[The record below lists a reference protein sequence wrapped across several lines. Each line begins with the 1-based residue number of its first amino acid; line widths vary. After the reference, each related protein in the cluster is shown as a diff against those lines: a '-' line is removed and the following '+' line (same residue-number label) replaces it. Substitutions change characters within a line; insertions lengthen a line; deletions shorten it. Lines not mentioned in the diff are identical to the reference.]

1 MSRILQIKES
11 DLVNMIKNIIIEE
24 TDSEEIFYDLTPEQ
38 YYKLLQSVGN
48 QAQAIPKLPMF
59 KGKKVRVNG
68 GLDLNGKPIKSLG
81 EIVVTGRLNFPYTE
95 IKSLEGVS
103 YGSLGSY
110 YGTPFDE
117 EIKRK
122 KRQKEKNDADQRRID
137 DEWNL
142 MDTDKTGEMAHAVFS
157 FMVNEGDIDELSY
170 PEVEELIGL
179 KRKLKEL
186 EDRLET
192 EEDDEVYDEIY
203 TEIEEVQ
210 EEIDDLEKKDNDVY
224 GLIEDGGSFFMTNFR
239 SIHDDTYGNIY
250 AVGTTYD
257 ADKSMREYYEDLT
270 DDLSNFNRDT
280 LSYHIDG
287 DEVAEYFED
296 MVREW
301 IYDDPSNYDVKRDL
315 SDYQERQIKD
325 SQLEIDSLKLEAFL
339 LDYGFLPPLEF
350 VVNRENNWEYTDG
363 ENNKINLVVGQDGKY
378 DVFKNGTPT
387 LKNPIYDEGIDWDE
401 ISDLVEERKSEIES
415 EIDSIEYDIEQIK
428 EEPEGDPDE
437 DDVENE
443 VESLLDQIKDDPVR
457 WLDDYS
463 IDYKQFIDINSLIRD
478 LIDEGDYDVLATYD
492 GTYDEIDINGE
503 SYIVY
508 RVD

>member
-1 MSRILQIKES
+1 
-11 DLVNMIKNIIIEE
+11 
-24 TDSEEIFYDLTPEQ
+24 
-38 YYKLLQSVGN
+38 
-48 QAQAIPKLPMF
+48 
-59 KGKKVRVNG
+59 
-68 GLDLNGKPIKSLG
+68 
-81 EIVVTGRLNFPYTE
+81 
-95 IKSLEGVS
+95 
-103 YGSLGSY
+103 
-110 YGTPFDE
+110 
-117 EIKRK
+117 
-122 KRQKEKNDADQRRID
+122 
-137 DEWNL
+137 
-142 MDTDKTGEMAHAVFS
+142 
-157 FMVNEGDIDELSY
+157 
-170 PEVEELIGL
+170 
-179 KRKLKEL
+179 
-186 EDRLET
+186 
-192 EEDDEVYDEIY
+192 
-203 TEIEEVQ
+203 
-210 EEIDDLEKKDNDVY
+210 
-224 GLIEDGGSFFMTNFR
+224 
-239 SIHDDTYGNIY
+239 
-250 AVGTTYD
+250 
-257 ADKSMREYYEDLT
+257 
-270 DDLSNFNRDT
+270 
-280 LSYHIDG
+280 
-287 DEVAEYFED
+287 
-296 MVREW
+296 
-301 IYDDPSNYDVKRDL
+301 VKRDL